1 MLYVQYMNMN
11 VCMYKYMTGENNN
24 VSLLSCKCTLEC
36 LFLSAAVMTCFPVV
50 LVLGGREKG
59 TKNRTCVME
68 RPERAGALLWSGRIP
83 LGSSCDRRNRFRK
96 SSCCSLQH
104 SEEMKRK
111 KARGWRGWGGGRE
124 GKSERQREGN
134 RNKFL
139 SNQFV
144 SPLRRSAEE
153 DKLLCLAR
161 SASSTA

>member
-1 MLYVQYMNMN
+1 
-11 VCMYKYMTGENNN
+11 
-24 VSLLSCKCTLEC
+24 
-36 LFLSAAVMTCFPVV
+36 
-50 LVLGGREKG
+50 
-59 TKNRTCVME
+59 ME

-161 SASSTA
+161 SASSTAWNPFNREKHNDSTRKYRSRLSSGVDTCPEHTHAHTQTEIQHTPSSSI